1 MQNRLLIVLFFA
13 FLTIINSLHFNKEIL
28 NAIVV
33 IYAIICI
40 RAAINRIKKN
50 KKIKNEWLCSIEKKN
65 VYLKKNVHLVKLKI
79 FN

>member
-40 RAAINRIKKN
+40 RAAINRIKK
-50 KKIKNEWLCSIEKKN
+50 KKKMSDFA
-65 VYLKKNVHLVKLKI
+65 VLKKKMFIWKKMCI
-79 FN
+79 